1 MSSYIKK
8 RKSIAFF
15 SPTLQIGGVEK
26 VFITLANQLVQ
37 YYDVT
42 FILKYDDGSLK
53 EVLSGEINIVCT
65 NSSQLRYALFSLS
78 RILFKY
84 KFDYVFSGTLR
95 TNVLLFLAN
104 KLALS
109 PSKIVCGQHNYL
121 DNETEKF
128 VHEKILPHVL
138 NNVYKTI
145 AVSDG
150 IRDMLV
156 ALGVRDDKVITLPN
170 PINFAEIEQMAFV
183 DCDIPT
189 DEYILFVGRLSAV
202 KNLTLLIDAFK
213 LFMKV
218 NPTTKLV
225 FVGDGNKKTA
235 LAKYAESQGIHENVI
250 WLGNK
255 SNPYPYINKSRII
268 TLSSYSEAFP
278 VIVLESFCLGKT
290 IVSTNTKGANFLLDG
305 GKYGY
310 LVNTFDDPVAFS
322 DALLKAW
329 DSPISEEVLKNRAHN
344 FDVCNISKLLIERI
358 L

>member
-1 MSSYIKK
+1 MKK

-26 VFITLANQLVQ
+26 VFITLANCLVQ
-37 YYDVT
+37 DFDVT

-53 EVLSGEINIVCT
+53 EVLSKDIDIVCT

-78 RILFKY
+78 RILFRH

-128 VHEKILPHVL
+128 VHEKILPHVI
-138 NNVYKTI
+138 NNVYRTI

-150 IRDMLV
+150 IRDMLI
-156 ALGVRDDKVITLPN
+156 ALGVRTDKVITLPN
-170 PINFAEIEQMAFV
+170 PINLAEIKQMASV
-183 DCDIPT
+183 DCDLPK
-189 DEYILFVGRLSAV
+189 DEFILFVGRLSAV

-213 LFMKV
+213 LFLKV

-225 FVGDGNKKTA
+225 FVGDGNLQMA
-235 LAKYAESQGIHENVI
+235 LAKYVESQGILKNVI

-278 VIVLESFCLGKT
+278 VIILESFCLGKT
-290 IVSTNTKGANFLLDG
+290 MVSTNTKGARSLLDG
-305 GKYGY
+305 GRYGY
-310 LVNTFDDPVAFS
+310 LVDTFDDPKAFS

-329 DSPISEEVLKNRAHN
+329 DSPIPEEVLKNRAQD
-344 FDVCNISKLLIERI
+344 FDVWNISKILVERV

>member
-1 MSSYIKK
+1 MKR

-26 VFITLANQLVQ
+26 VFITLANQLVH
-37 YYDVT
+37 YYDIT

-53 EVLSGEINIVCT
+53 EVLSRDINIVCT
-65 NSSQLRYALFSLS
+65 HSSQLRYALFSLS
-78 RILFKY
+78 KILFKH

-121 DNETEKF
+121 DNETSKF
-128 VHEKILPHVL
+128 VHEKILPHVF
-138 NNVYKTI
+138 NHVYKAI
-145 AVSDG
+145 AVSDD
-150 IRDMLV
+150 IKDMLLK
-156 ALGVRDDKVITLPN
+156 LGVRENNVVTIPN
-170 PINFAEIEQMAFV
+170 PINTAEIIQMSLEENDV
-183 DCDIPT
+183 PYDN
-189 DEYILFVGRLSAV
+189 YILYVGRLRVV

-213 LFMKV
+213 LFLKV
-218 NPTTKLV
+218 KPTTKLV
-225 FVGDGNKKTA
+225 FVGDGDQKNI
-235 LAKYAESQGIHENVI
+235 LFNYAERQGVNSNIA

-255 SNPYPYINKSRII
+255 ANPYSFIRKAKII
-268 TLSSYSEAFP
+268 TLCSFSESFS
-278 VIVLESFCLGKT
+278 VTILESLCLGKT
-290 IVSTNTKGANFLLDG
+290 VVSTRTKGPDFLLDG

-310 LVNTFDDPVAFS
+310 LVSTFDDPEAFS
-322 DALLKAW
+322 NALLKAW
-329 DSPISEEVLKNRAHN
+329 DSPIPEEILKNRALI